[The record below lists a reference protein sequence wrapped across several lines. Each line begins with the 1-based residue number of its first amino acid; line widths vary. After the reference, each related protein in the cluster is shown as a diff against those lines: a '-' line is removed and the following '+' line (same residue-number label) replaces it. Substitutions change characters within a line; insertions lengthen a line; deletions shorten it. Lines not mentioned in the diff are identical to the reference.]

1 MRIDRTKLIFEMT
14 RRGLTSQKLSEMAG
28 LSRVTLSS
36 VKRGAS
42 CSAETIFKIGKALN
56 VDPAELLET
65 TED

>member
-1 MRIDRTKLIFEMT
+1 MRIDRIKLITEMA

-42 CSAETIFKIGKALN
+42 SSAKTNYKKAKALN
-56 VDPAELLET
+56 KDPADLIET

>member
-1 MRIDRTKLIFEMT
+1 MRIDRTKLIFEMA

-42 CSAETIFKIGKALN
+42 CSTETIFKIGKALN
-56 VDPAELLET
+56 KDPADLLET

>member
-1 MRIDRTKLIFEMT
+1 MRIDRVKLILEMT

-42 CSAETIFKIGKALN
+42 CSSGTVFKIAKALN
-56 VDPAELLET
+56 KDPADLLET